1 MCNKGGSI
9 VAKSN
14 TGKSQGS
21 DIKHNYSFNAVNDY
35 NVRTYLLKHLKN
47 KQKRQALI
55 DEHKRFPRGG
65 PTLPGTPPPLQSSV
79 LAQLV
84 DFLRTRP
91 QTGKHTIVE
100 TIPWSEY
107 SIGLLPGRRGGVVK
121 ILKEKYPTREEAEH
135 AIFKKRV
142 KALCKEYEITD

>member
-1 MCNKGGSI
+1 M
-9 VAKSN
+9 AKSN
-14 TGKSQGS
+14 NGKSQGA
-21 DIKHNYSFNAVNDY
+21 DIKQNYSFNAVNDY
-35 NVRTYLLKHLKN
+35 NVRTYLLEHLRN

-55 DEHKRFPRGG
+55 DEHQRFPRGG
-65 PTLPGTPPPLQSSV
+65 ATLPGTPAPLQSSV

-100 TIPWSEY
+100 TIPWAEY

-121 ILKEKYPTREEAEH
+121 ILREKYPTREEAEH

-142 KALCKEYEITD
+142 KALCREYGITD

>member
-1 MCNKGGSI
+1 M
-9 VAKSN
+9 N
-14 TGKSQGS
+14 T
-21 DIKHNYSFNAVNDY
+21 NAS
-35 NVRTYLLKHLKN
+35 REEGQLYLGLRL
-47 KQKRQALI
+47 
-55 DEHKRFPRGG
+55 RF
-65 PTLPGTPPPLQSSV
+65 QSSV

-121 ILKEKYPTREEAEH
+121 ILKRE
-135 AIFKKRV
+135 ISNKRRSGT
-142 KALCKEYEITD
+142 CNI